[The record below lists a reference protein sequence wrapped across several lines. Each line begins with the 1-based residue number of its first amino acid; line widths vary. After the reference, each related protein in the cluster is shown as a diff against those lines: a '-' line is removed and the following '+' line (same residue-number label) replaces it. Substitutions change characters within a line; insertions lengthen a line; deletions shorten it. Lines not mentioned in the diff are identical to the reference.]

1 MAIPKDLDELLSI
14 RDMMDRALV
23 GTLSRSLHQV
33 DRILLPRPAL
43 DMYETSETF
52 VLKASLPG
60 VKPED
65 VELSVTGDT
74 LTIKGEAQDGEEH
87 GEEDDGED
95 KIDEK
100 SYLFRE
106 RHYGS
111 FSRSVQLPEGV
122 DVDAAAA
129 NFRDGV
135 LTLTL
140 PKQAELKAKAIPVS
154 VK

>member
-1 MAIPKDLDELLSI
+1 MAMPKDLDELLSM

-33 DRILLPRPAL
+33 DRMLLPRPAL
-43 DMYETSETF
+43 DMYETPDAF
-52 VLKASLPG
+52 ILKASLPG
-60 VKPED
+60 LKSDD

-74 LTIKGEAQDGEEH
+74 LTIQGEVKEE
-87 GEEDDGED
+87 EEV
-95 KIDEK
+95 DEK

-122 DVDAAAA
+122 DVDAADA

-140 PKQAELKAKAIPVS
+140 PKQAELKAKSIPVS
-154 VK
+154 AK

>member
-1 MAIPKDLDELLSI
+1 MAIPKDLDELLSM
-14 RDMMDRALV
+14 RDMMDRALA

-33 DRILLPRPAL
+33 DRMLLPRPAM
-43 DMYETSETF
+43 DMYETPEAF

-60 VKPED
+60 VQSED

-74 LTIKGEAQDGEEH
+74 LTIKGEVKEE
-87 GEEDDGED
+87 EE
-95 KIDEK
+95 IDEK

-106 RHYGS
+106 CHHGT

-122 DVDAAAA
+122 DVDAADAS
-129 NFRDGV
+129 FRDGV

-140 PKQAELKAKAIPVS
+140 PKQAELKAKSIPVS
-154 VK
+154 AK

>member
-1 MAIPKDLDELLSI
+1 MAIPKDLDELLSM

-33 DRILLPRPAL
+33 DRMLLPRPAL
-43 DMYETSETF
+43 DMYETPEIF

-60 VKPED
+60 VRPED

-74 LTIKGEAQDGEEH
+74 LTIKGEVKEDVKEGKEE
-87 GEEDDGED
+87 E

-106 RHYGS
+106 CHYGS

-122 DVDAAAA
+122 DVDAADA

-140 PKQAELKAKAIPVS
+140 PKQAALKAKSIPVS
-154 VK
+154 AK